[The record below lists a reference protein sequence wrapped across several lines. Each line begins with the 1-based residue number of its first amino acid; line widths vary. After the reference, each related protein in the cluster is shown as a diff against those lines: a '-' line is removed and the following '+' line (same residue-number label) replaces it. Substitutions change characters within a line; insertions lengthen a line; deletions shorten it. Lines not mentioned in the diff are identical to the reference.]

1 MSWQA
6 TTWAMNQKVGN
17 AGRKLLL
24 LALANY
30 ADEKGFCWPSQ
41 GRLAVDTEASLDTIQ
56 RQTRK
61 LVAEGFV
68 SIERPPKRRGQWQN
82 FNYRLNMPSPSAKPQ
97 NAARPPDG
105 PDTQNV
111 TGSPTAPPPRQAGVV
126 DGGVNE
132 TAARLGRTEP
142 ATVPQHQAAPGP
154 KPGRTAMRPKP
165 SKENSIEPSGEPSQQ
180 QPRAQSKPGAA
191 ARRAAW
197 QTNQSVEVIQ
207 NRIARRLGSDGW
219 TILMNLGEA
228 ELDHVTALERQN
240 RLTDQELSRTVMSAL
255 HPELQSC

>member
-1 MSWQA
+1 
-6 TTWAMNQKVGN
+6 MNQKVGN

-30 ADEKGFCWPSQ
+30 ADENGFCWPSQ

-61 LVAEGFV
+61 LVANGFV

-105 PDTQNV
+105 PDPQNV
-111 TGSPTAPPPRQAGVV
+111 TESTTAPPRCQVGVV
-126 DGGVNE
+126 DGGTNE
-132 TAARLGRTEP
+132 TAARPSRTQP
-142 ATVPQHQAAPGP
+142 ATEPQHQAALEP

-180 QPRAQSKPGAA
+180 QPREQPKPGAA

-197 QTNQSVEVIQ
+197 QKNQSVEVVQ

-219 TILMNLGEA
+219 TILMRLGEP
-228 ELDHVTALERQN
+228 ELDHLTTLERQN
-240 RLTDQELSRTVMSAL
+240 RLTDQELSRTVMAAL
-255 HPELQSC
+255 RPELQNQ